1 MEHKTDFF
9 FLTKLQ
15 KYFNF
20 QICRPSSLRN
30 LNHLYIRYERKYV
43 ISVSPI
49 LDIIGLISNLSLKGA
64 FLCTVE
70 TVGSLLIMHPVQRT
84 LLPSAVAEARGHRR
98 KENSGTCEWERMGT
112 PWYWQLPWWL
122 RW

>member
-20 QICRPSSLRN
+20 QICRISSLRS
-30 LNHLYIRYERKYV
+30 LNHLYIKDERKYV
-43 ISVSPI
+43 ISVSSI
-49 LDIIGLISNLSLKGA
+49 LDIIGLISNFSLKGA
-64 FLCTVE
+64 FLCTVG

-84 LLPSAVAEARGHRR
+84 LLPSAVTEGRGHRR

-112 PWYWQLPWWL
+112 PWYWKLPWWL